1 MLTSICLCLENN
13 IQNRKRYWKRGD
25 GMFETGLQYVRADFH
40 LHTCKDKEFIY
51 SGEQN
56 SFINDYVSALKEAN
70 INIGV
75 ITNHNKFDREEYKA
89 IRKAAK
95 KQDIFILPGVE
106 LTVKEG
112 ANGIHTLIVFDP
124 DEWFENGN
132 NHIQTFL
139 TAAFATIPNP
149 ENRNTKS
156 IYDLKNVF
164 EQLNAYGRDY
174 FILFAHVDQNSGLF
188 SECKGGLLESLAGFA
203 PFRNRVLGLQ
213 KSRTRD
219 NLTQFER
226 CCGYLPALVEGSDPK
241 SITDIGKGDKCTYLK
256 IGEYSYAAIK
266 FALQDH
272 RDRVSEN
279 IPDSKH
285 GFIESISF
293 QGGKFDGQT
302 IMFSRELNT
311 LIGIRGS
318 GKSSVL
324 EAVRYV
330 LGLTAQMD
338 KEYKDSLV
346 KNVFGSGGKATLNVI
361 DKHGKRYAVS
371 RIFGERINILDE
383 NGNDL
388 NINPISLLDGV
399 QYFGQKDLSGSADH
413 ENGLLEKLISGRIG
427 QRSNLDS
434 CVNELIR
441 TVERLLDVSK
451 IPQQMTEVTTSQ
463 TELEHKLSIFE
474 EKGVADKLKKQSGY
488 ATDTTKL
495 DAVKIKI
502 DAISRDIRNA
512 FSKNAVASNALD
524 GYSSEF
530 NKDIFEDVSRVLSL
544 IDVQLTQIGSCIA
557 EIDKQRSGMEN
568 IISRLK
574 ERTDSLAD
582 EFAEIKREI
591 KDETLDVDSFVKMTA
606 ELQKM
611 KEKLKQLGEEASSKS
626 KIKASFTKAIRERN
640 DALLSTYN
648 AYKAETERINKNQTE
663 LRIEIT
669 FKGDRE
675 GFKSQLK
682 NDFKG
687 TGVSDIKYQAICDA
701 FTDYAAI
708 IEDWIIS
715 NGYKLKS
722 IVTPG
727 EYVKMEDKLRNQ
739 YEELLGRQVENKVD
753 IYYHGKLL
761 RQHSIGQRASALIL
775 FILTQDDNDIIFID
789 QPEDDLDNKVIYD
802 EVITAIAQK
811 KPYMQFIFATHN
823 ANIPVLGDS
832 ERVLVV
838 EFQETKIDVTQGN
851 IDLDS
856 THKQIVDI
864 MEGGKEAFDKRQLIY
879 TSWR

>member
-1 MLTSICLCLENN
+1 
-13 IQNRKRYWKRGD
+13 
-25 GMFETGLQYVRADFH
+25 MFESGLQYVRADFH
-40 LHTCKDKEFIY
+40 LHTLKDKEFTY
-51 SGEQN
+51 SGEST
-56 SFINDYVSALKEAN
+56 SFVGDYVSALKNAS
-70 INIGV
+70 INVGI
-75 ITNHNKFDREEYKA
+75 ITNHNKFDIEEYKA

-112 ANGIHTLIVFDP
+112 ANGIHTLIVFNP
-124 DEWFENGN
+124 EEWLENGN

-139 TAAFATIPNP
+139 TAAFATISNP

-156 IYDLKNVF
+156 IFDLKNVF
-164 EQLNAYGRDY
+164 DQLDAYGRDY
-174 FILFAHVDQNSGLF
+174 FIVFAHVDQNSGLF
-188 SECKGGLLESLAGFA
+188 SECRGGLLESLAGFA
-203 PFRNRVLGLQ
+203 PFRHRVLGLQ

-219 NLTQFER
+219 NLGKFEK

-241 SITDIGKGDKCTYLK
+241 SISDIGKGDRCTYLK

-266 FALQDH
+266 FALQDY
-272 RDRVSEN
+272 RDRVSESV
-279 IPDSKH
+279 PDNKH

-318 GKSSVL
+318 GKSSIL

-338 KEYKDSLV
+338 KDYKESLV

-361 DKHGKRYAVS
+361 DKHGKHYSVS
-371 RIFGERINILDE
+371 RILGERINVLDE
-383 NGNDL
+383 TGNDL
-388 NINPISLLDGV
+388 NINPISLFDGV
-399 QYFGQKDLSGSADH
+399 QYFGQKDLSSSADH

-427 QRSNLDS
+427 QPSNLDN
-434 CVNELIR
+434 CVNELIK

-451 IPQQMTEVTTSQ
+451 IPQQMTEVTTQQ

-488 ATDTTKL
+488 ATDTAKL
-495 DAVKIKI
+495 DAVKNRI
-502 DAISRDIRNA
+502 DTILRDIRTA
-512 FSKNAVASNALD
+512 FSKNSVVSSALD
-524 GYSSEF
+524 GYSSDF
-530 NKDIFEDVSRVLSL
+530 NKDIFGDVSIVLSS
-544 IDVQLTQIGSCIA
+544 IDAQLAQIGSCIV
-557 EIDKQRSGMEN
+557 EIEKQRSGMDDL
-568 IISRLK
+568 ISRLK
-574 ERTDSLAD
+574 ERIDSLAD

-591 KDETLDVDSFVKMTA
+591 KDDTLDVDSFVKMTA
-606 ELQKM
+606 ELQKT
-611 KEKLKQLGEEASSKS
+611 KEKLKKLSEEASSKS
-626 KIKASFTKAIRERN
+626 KIEASFTKATRERN
-640 DALLSTYN
+640 EALLATYN
-648 AYKAETERINKNQTE
+648 AYKAETERINQNQTE
-663 LRIEIT
+663 LKIEIT

-675 GFKSQLK
+675 GFKAQLK

-687 TGVSDIKYQAICDA
+687 TGISDIKYQAICDS

-708 IEDWIIS
+708 IEDWIVCDGS
-715 NGYKLKS
+715 KLKG

-727 EYVKMEDKLRNQ
+727 EYVKLEDKLRGQ
-739 YEELLGRQVENKVD
+739 YEELLNRQVENKVD

-838 EFQETKIDVTQGN
+838 EFQESRIDVAQGN

>member
-1 MLTSICLCLENN
+1 
-13 IQNRKRYWKRGD
+13 
-25 GMFETGLQYVRADFH
+25 MFESGLQYVRADFH
-40 LHTCKDKEFIY
+40 LHTLKDKEFTY
-51 SGEQN
+51 SGEST
-56 SFINDYVSALKEAN
+56 SFVGDYVSALKNAS
-70 INIGV
+70 INVGI
-75 ITNHNKFDREEYKA
+75 ITNHNKFDIVEYKA

-112 ANGIHTLIVFDP
+112 ANGIHTLIVFNP
-124 DEWFENGN
+124 EEWLENGN

-139 TAAFATIPNP
+139 TAAFATISNP
-149 ENRNTKS
+149 ENCNTKS
-156 IYDLKNVF
+156 IFDLKNVF
-164 EQLNAYGRDY
+164 DQLDAYGRDY
-174 FILFAHVDQNSGLF
+174 FIVFAHVDQNSGLF
-188 SECKGGLLESLAGFA
+188 SECRGGLLESLAGFA
-203 PFRNRVLGLQ
+203 PFRHRVLGLQ

-219 NLTQFER
+219 NLGKFEK

-241 SITDIGKGDKCTYLK
+241 SISDIGKGDRCTYLK

-266 FALQDH
+266 FALQDY
-272 RDRVSEN
+272 RDRVSESV
-279 IPDSKH
+279 PDNKH

-318 GKSSVL
+318 GKSSIL

-338 KEYKDSLV
+338 KDYKESLV

-361 DKHGKRYAVS
+361 DKHGKHYSVS
-371 RIFGERINILDE
+371 RILGERINVLDE
-383 NGNDL
+383 TGNDL
-388 NINPISLLDGV
+388 NINPISLFDGV
-399 QYFGQKDLSGSADH
+399 QYFGQKDLSSSADH

-427 QRSNLDS
+427 QPSNLDN
-434 CVNELIR
+434 CVNELIK

-451 IPQQMTEVTTSQ
+451 IPQQMTEVTTQQ

-488 ATDTTKL
+488 ATDTAKL
-495 DAVKIKI
+495 DAVKNRI
-502 DAISRDIRNA
+502 DTILRDIRTA
-512 FSKNAVASNALD
+512 FSKNSVVSSALD
-524 GYSSEF
+524 GYSSDF
-530 NKDIFEDVSRVLSL
+530 NKDIFGDVSIVLSS
-544 IDVQLTQIGSCIA
+544 IDAQLAQIGSCIV
-557 EIDKQRSGMEN
+557 EIEKQRSGMDDL
-568 IISRLK
+568 ISRLK
-574 ERTDSLAD
+574 ERIDSLAD

-591 KDETLDVDSFVKMTA
+591 KDDTLDVDSFVKMTA
-606 ELQKM
+606 ELQKT
-611 KEKLKQLGEEASSKS
+611 KEKLKQLSEEASSKS
-626 KIKASFTKAIRERN
+626 KIEASFTKATRERN
-640 DALLSTYN
+640 EALLATYN
-648 AYKAETERINKNQTE
+648 AYKAETERINQNQTE
-663 LRIEIT
+663 LKIEIT

-675 GFKSQLK
+675 GFKAQLK

-687 TGVSDIKYQAICDA
+687 TGISDIKYQAICDS

-708 IEDWIIS
+708 IEDWIVCDGS
-715 NGYKLKS
+715 KLKG

-727 EYVKMEDKLRNQ
+727 EYVKLEDKLRGQ
-739 YEELLGRQVENKVD
+739 YEELLNRQVENKVD

-838 EFQETKIDVTQGN
+838 EFQESRIDVAQGN

>member
-1 MLTSICLCLENN
+1 
-13 IQNRKRYWKRGD
+13 
-25 GMFETGLQYVRADFH
+25 MFESGLQYVRADFH
-40 LHTCKDKEFIY
+40 LHTLKDKEFTY
-51 SGEQN
+51 SGEST
-56 SFINDYVSALKEAN
+56 SFVGDYVSALKNAS
-70 INIGV
+70 INVGI
-75 ITNHNKFDREEYKA
+75 ITNHNKFDIEEYKA

-112 ANGIHTLIVFDP
+112 ANGIHTLIVFNP
-124 DEWFENGN
+124 EEWLENGN

-139 TAAFATIPNP
+139 TAAFATISNP

-156 IYDLKNVF
+156 IFDLKNVF
-164 EQLNAYGRDY
+164 DQLDAYGRDY
-174 FILFAHVDQNSGLF
+174 FIVFAHVDQNSGLF
-188 SECKGGLLESLAGFA
+188 SECRGGLLESLAGFA
-203 PFRNRVLGLQ
+203 PFRHRVLGLQ

-219 NLTQFER
+219 NLGKFEKF
-226 CCGYLPALVEGSDPK
+226 CGYLPALVEGSDPK
-241 SITDIGKGDKCTYLK
+241 SISDIGKGDRCTYLK

-266 FALQDH
+266 FALQDY
-272 RDRVSEN
+272 RERVSESVPN
-279 IPDSKH
+279 NKH

-302 IMFSRELNT
+302 IIFSRELNT

-338 KEYKDSLV
+338 KEYKESLV

-361 DKHGKRYAVS
+361 DKHGKRYSVS
-371 RIFGERINILDE
+371 RIFGERINVLDE
-383 NGNDL
+383 TGNDL
-388 NINPISLLDGV
+388 NINPISLFDGV
-399 QYFGQKDLSGSADH
+399 QYFGQKDLSSSADH

-427 QRSNLDS
+427 QPSNLDS
-434 CVNELIR
+434 CVNELVK

-451 IPQQMTEVTTSQ
+451 IPQQMTEVTTQQ

-495 DAVKIKI
+495 DAVKNGI
-502 DAISRDIRNA
+502 DAILRDIRNA
-512 FSKNAVASNALD
+512 FSKNSVASNALD
-524 GYSSEF
+524 GYSSDF
-530 NKDIFEDVSRVLSL
+530 NKDIFEDVSAALSL

-557 EIDKQRSGMEN
+557 EIEKQRSGIED

-606 ELQKM
+606 ELQKI
-611 KEKLKQLGEEASSKS
+611 KEKLKQLSEEASSKS
-626 KIKASFTKAIRERN
+626 KIEASFTKATRERN
-640 DALLSTYN
+640 DALLTTYN
-648 AYKAETERINKNQTE
+648 AYKAETERINQNQTE

-687 TGVSDIKYQAICDA
+687 TGISDTKYQAICDA
-701 FTDYAAI
+701 FTDYTAI
-708 IEDWIIS
+708 IEDWIICDG
-715 NGYKLKS
+715 NKLKS
-722 IVTPG
+722 IITSG

-739 YEELLGRQVENKVD
+739 YEELLSRQVENKVD

-838 EFQETKIDVTQGN
+838 EFQESRIDVAQGN

>member
-1 MLTSICLCLENN
+1 
-13 IQNRKRYWKRGD
+13 
-25 GMFETGLQYVRADFH
+25 MFESGLQYVRADFH
-40 LHTCKDKEFIY
+40 LHTLKDKEFTY
-51 SGEQN
+51 SGEST
-56 SFINDYVSALKEAN
+56 SFVGDYVSALKNAS
-70 INIGV
+70 INVGI
-75 ITNHNKFDREEYKA
+75 ITNHNKFDIEEYKA

-112 ANGIHTLIVFDP
+112 ANGIHTLIVFNP
-124 DEWFENGN
+124 EEWLENGN

-139 TAAFATIPNP
+139 TAAFATISNP
-149 ENRNTKS
+149 ENCNTKS
-156 IYDLKNVF
+156 IFDLKNVF
-164 EQLNAYGRDY
+164 DQLDAYGRDY
-174 FILFAHVDQNSGLF
+174 FIVFAHVDQNSGLF
-188 SECKGGLLESLAGFA
+188 SECRGGLLESLAGFA
-203 PFRNRVLGLQ
+203 PFRHRVLGLQ

-219 NLTQFER
+219 NLGKFEK

-241 SITDIGKGDKCTYLK
+241 SISDIGKGDRCTYLK

-266 FALQDH
+266 FALQDY
-272 RDRVSEN
+272 RDRVSESV
-279 IPDSKH
+279 PDNKH

-318 GKSSVL
+318 GKSSIL

-338 KEYKDSLV
+338 KDYKESLV

-361 DKHGKRYAVS
+361 DKHGKHYSVS
-371 RIFGERINILDE
+371 RILGERINVLDE
-383 NGNDL
+383 TGNDL
-388 NINPISLLDGV
+388 NINPISLFDGV
-399 QYFGQKDLSGSADH
+399 QYFGQKDLSSSADH

-427 QRSNLDS
+427 QPSNLDN
-434 CVNELIR
+434 CVNELIK

-451 IPQQMTEVTTSQ
+451 IPQQMTEVTTQQ

-488 ATDTTKL
+488 ATDTAKL
-495 DAVKIKI
+495 DAVKNRI
-502 DAISRDIRNA
+502 DTILRDIRTA
-512 FSKNAVASNALD
+512 FSKNSVVSSALD
-524 GYSSEF
+524 GYSSDF
-530 NKDIFEDVSRVLSL
+530 NKDIFGDVSIVLSS
-544 IDVQLTQIGSCIA
+544 IDAQLAQIGSCIV
-557 EIDKQRSGMEN
+557 EIEKQRSGMDDL
-568 IISRLK
+568 ISRLK
-574 ERTDSLAD
+574 ERIDSLAD

-591 KDETLDVDSFVKMTA
+591 KDDTLDVDSFVKMTA
-606 ELQKM
+606 ELQKT
-611 KEKLKQLGEEASSKS
+611 KEKLKQLSEEASSKS
-626 KIKASFTKAIRERN
+626 KIEASFTKATRERN
-640 DALLSTYN
+640 EALLATYN
-648 AYKAETERINKNQTE
+648 AYKAETERINQNQTE
-663 LRIEIT
+663 LKIEIT

-675 GFKSQLK
+675 GFKAQLK

-687 TGVSDIKYQAICDA
+687 TGISDIKYQAICDS

-708 IEDWIIS
+708 IEDWIVCDGS
-715 NGYKLKS
+715 KLKG

-727 EYVKMEDKLRNQ
+727 EYVKLEDKLRGQ
-739 YEELLGRQVENKVD
+739 YEELLNRQVENKVD

-838 EFQETKIDVTQGN
+838 EFQESRIDVAQGN

>member
-1 MLTSICLCLENN
+1 
-13 IQNRKRYWKRGD
+13 
-25 GMFETGLQYVRADFH
+25 MFESGLQYVRADFH
-40 LHTCKDKEFIY
+40 LHTLKDKEFTY
-51 SGEQN
+51 SGEST
-56 SFINDYVSALKEAN
+56 SFVGDYVSALKNAS
-70 INIGV
+70 INVGI
-75 ITNHNKFDREEYKA
+75 ITNHNKFDIEEYKA

-112 ANGIHTLIVFDP
+112 ANGIHTLIVFNP
-124 DEWFENGN
+124 EEWLENGN

-139 TAAFATIPNP
+139 TAAFATISNP

-156 IYDLKNVF
+156 IFDLKNVF
-164 EQLNAYGRDY
+164 DQLDAYGRDY
-174 FILFAHVDQNSGLF
+174 FIVFAHVDQNSGLF
-188 SECKGGLLESLAGFA
+188 SECRGGLLESLAGFA
-203 PFRNRVLGLQ
+203 PFRHRVLGLQ

-219 NLTQFER
+219 NLGKFEK

-241 SITDIGKGDKCTYLK
+241 SISDIGKGDRCTYLK

-266 FALQDH
+266 FALQDY
-272 RDRVSEN
+272 RDRVSESV
-279 IPDSKH
+279 PDNKH

-318 GKSSVL
+318 GKSSIL

-338 KEYKDSLV
+338 KDYKESLV

-361 DKHGKRYAVS
+361 DKHGKHYSVS
-371 RIFGERINILDE
+371 RILGERINVLDE
-383 NGNDL
+383 TGNDL
-388 NINPISLLDGV
+388 NINPISLFDGV
-399 QYFGQKDLSGSADH
+399 QYFGQKDLSSSADH

-427 QRSNLDS
+427 QPSNLDN
-434 CVNELIR
+434 CVNELIK

-451 IPQQMTEVTTSQ
+451 IPQQMTEVTTQQ

-488 ATDTTKL
+488 ATDTAKL
-495 DAVKIKI
+495 DAVKNRI
-502 DAISRDIRNA
+502 DTILRDIRTA
-512 FSKNAVASNALD
+512 FSKNSVVSSALD
-524 GYSSEF
+524 GYSSDF
-530 NKDIFEDVSRVLSL
+530 NKDIFGDVSIVLSS
-544 IDVQLTQIGSCIA
+544 IDAQLAQIGSCIV
-557 EIDKQRSGMEN
+557 EIEKQRSGMDDL
-568 IISRLK
+568 ISRLK
-574 ERTDSLAD
+574 ERIDSLAD

-591 KDETLDVDSFVKMTA
+591 KDDTLDVDSFVKMTA
-606 ELQKM
+606 ELQKT
-611 KEKLKQLGEEASSKS
+611 KEKLKQLSEEASSKS
-626 KIKASFTKAIRERN
+626 KIEASFTKATRERN
-640 DALLSTYN
+640 EALLATYN
-648 AYKAETERINKNQTE
+648 AYKAETERINQSQTE
-663 LRIEIT
+663 LKIEIT

-675 GFKSQLK
+675 GFKAQLK

-687 TGVSDIKYQAICDA
+687 TGISDIKYQAICDS

-708 IEDWIIS
+708 IEDWIVCDGS
-715 NGYKLKS
+715 KLKG

-727 EYVKMEDKLRNQ
+727 EYVKLEDKLRGQ
-739 YEELLGRQVENKVD
+739 YEELLNRQVENKVD

-838 EFQETKIDVTQGN
+838 EFQESRIDVAQGN

>member
-1 MLTSICLCLENN
+1 
-13 IQNRKRYWKRGD
+13 
-25 GMFETGLQYVRADFH
+25 MFEAGLEYVRADFH
-40 LHTCKDKEFIY
+40 LHTIKDREFNFK
-51 SGEQN
+51 GEQN
-56 SFINDYVSALKEAN
+56 SFVNDYVSALKEAN
-70 INIGV
+70 INVGV

-89 IRKAAK
+89 IRKTAK
-95 KQDIFILPGVE
+95 KQNIFILPGME
-106 LTVKEG
+106 LTIKEG
-112 ANGIHTLIVFDP
+112 SNGIHTLIVFNP
-124 DEWFENGN
+124 DEWLEDGN

-139 TAAFATIPNP
+139 TAAFATISNP
-149 ENRNTKS
+149 ENRNAKS
-156 IYDLKNVF
+156 VYDLKNVF
-164 EQLNAYGRDY
+164 EQLDAYGRDY
-174 FILFAHVDQNSGLF
+174 FIIFAHVDQNSGLF
-188 SECKGGLLESLAGFA
+188 SECKGGLLESLAGLA

-213 KSRTRD
+213 KSRTHD
-219 NLTQFER
+219 NLEQFLR

-241 SITDIGKGDKCTYLK
+241 SIADIGKGEKYTYLK
-256 IGEYSYAAIK
+256 IGEYSYGAIK
-266 FALQDH
+266 FALQDY
-272 RDRVSEN
+272 RNRISEN
-279 IPDSKH
+279 IPDNKH
-285 GFIESISF
+285 GYIESISF

-302 IMFSRELNT
+302 IIFSRELNT

-318 GKSSVL
+318 GKSSIL
-324 EAVRYV
+324 EAMRYV

-338 KEYKDSLV
+338 KGYKESLI
-346 KNVFGSGGKATLNVI
+346 KNVFGSGGKATLNLI
-361 DKHGKRYAVS
+361 DKHGKRYSVS
-371 RIFGERINILDE
+371 RIFGERINVFDE

-388 NINPISLLDGV
+388 NINPISLFDGV
-399 QYFGQKDLSGSADH
+399 QYFGQKDLSSSADH

-427 QRSNLDS
+427 QPSNLNN
-434 CVNELIR
+434 CVNELVK
-441 TVERLLDVSK
+441 TVECLLDVSK
-451 IPQQMTEVTTSQ
+451 IPQQMTEVTTQQ

-488 ATDTTKL
+488 ATDTAKL
-495 DAVKIKI
+495 DVVKNRI
-502 DAISRDIRNA
+502 DAILRDIRNT
-512 FSKNAVASNALD
+512 FSKNSVASSALD
-524 GYSSEF
+524 GYSSDF
-530 NKDIFEDVSRVLSL
+530 NKDIFEDVSGVLSL
-544 IDVQLTQIGSCIA
+544 IDVQLAQIGSCIA
-557 EIDKQRSGMEN
+557 EIKKQRSGMEDL
-568 IISRLK
+568 ISRLK

-591 KDETLDVDSFVKMTA
+591 KDETLDVDSFVRMTA
-606 ELQKM
+606 ELQKT
-611 KEKLKQLGEEASSKS
+611 KEKLKQLSEETSSKS
-626 KIKASFTKAIRERN
+626 TIEASFTKATRERN
-640 DALLSTYN
+640 EALLTTYN
-648 AYKAETERINKNQTE
+648 AYKAETERINQNQTE

-675 GFKSQLK
+675 SFKFQLK

-687 TGVSDIKYQAICDA
+687 TGISDIKYQAICDA

-708 IEDWIIS
+708 IEDWIVCDGS
-715 NGYKLKS
+715 KLKS
-722 IVTPG
+722 IVTSG
-727 EYVKMEDKLRNQ
+727 EYVKLEDKLRSQ
-739 YEELLGRQVENKVD
+739 YEELLSRQVENKVD

-802 EVITAIAQK
+802 EVITAIVQK

-838 EFQETKIDVTQGN
+838 EFQEAKIDVAQGN

>member
-1 MLTSICLCLENN
+1 
-13 IQNRKRYWKRGD
+13 
-25 GMFETGLQYVRADFH
+25 MFENGLQYVRSDFH
-40 LHTCKDKEFIY
+40 LHTNKDKEFTY
-51 SGEQN
+51 TGEPN
-56 SFINDYVSALKEAN
+56 SFVNDYVSALKEAN
-70 INIGV
+70 ISVGV
-75 ITNHNKFDREEYKA
+75 ITNHNKFDINEYKA

-112 ANGIHTLIVFDP
+112 ANGIHTLIVFNP
-124 DEWFENGN
+124 DEWLEGGN

-139 TAAFATIPNP
+139 TAAFATVHNP

-156 IYDLKNVF
+156 VYDLKNVF
-164 EQLNAYGRDY
+164 EKLDAYGRDY
-174 FILFAHVDQNSGLF
+174 FIIFAHVDQNSGLF

-203 PFRNRVLGLQ
+203 PFKNRVLGLQ

-219 NLTQFER
+219 HLNQFEK

-241 SITDIGKGDKCTYLK
+241 TITDIGKGDKCTYLK
-256 IGEYSYAAIK
+256 VGEYSYSAIK
-266 FALQDH
+266 FALQDY

-279 IPDSKH
+279 IPDNKH

-302 IMFSRELNT
+302 IMFSCELNT

-324 EAVRYV
+324 EVVRYV
-330 LGLTAQMD
+330 LGFPVQMD
-338 KEYKDSLV
+338 KEYKESLV
-346 KNVFGSGGKATLNVI
+346 KNVFGSGGKATLSVI
-361 DKHGKRYAVS
+361 DKHGKRYSVS
-371 RIFGERINILDE
+371 RIFGERISVLDE
-383 NGNDL
+383 NDNDL
-388 NINPISLLDGV
+388 NINPISLFDGV

-427 QRSNLDS
+427 KPSNLDS
-434 CVNELIR
+434 CVNELVR

-451 IPQQMTEVTTSQ
+451 IPQQMTEVTTLQ

-474 EKGVADKLKKQSGY
+474 EKGVAEKLKKQSGY

-495 DAVKIKI
+495 DAVKNRI
-502 DAISRDIRNA
+502 DAILRDIRNA

-524 GYSSEF
+524 GYSSDF
-530 NKDIFEDVSRVLSL
+530 NKDILDDVSAVLSL
-544 IDVQLTQIGSCIA
+544 IDAQLTQIGSCVA
-557 EIDKQRSGMEN
+557 EIEKQCSCMED
-568 IISRLK
+568 IISHLK

-582 EFAEIKREI
+582 EFAEIKRDI
-591 KDETLDVDSFVKMTA
+591 KDETLDVDSFVRMTA
-606 ELQKM
+606 ELQKT
-611 KEKLKQLGEEASSKS
+611 KEKLKQLSEEASSKS
-626 KIKASFTKAIRERN
+626 KIEASFTKAIRERN
-640 DALLSTYN
+640 DALSMTYN
-648 AYKAETERINKNQTE
+648 DYKAETERINQKQTE

-687 TGVSDIKYQAICDA
+687 TGISDAKYQAISDA

-708 IEDWIIS
+708 IEDWIICDG
-715 NGYKLKS
+715 NKLKS
-722 IVTPG
+722 IVTSG
-727 EYVKMEDKLRNQ
+727 EYVKLEDKLRNQ
-739 YEELLGRQVENKVD
+739 YEELLSRQVENKVD

-802 EVITAIAQK
+802 EVITTIKQK

-838 EFQETKIDVTQGN
+838 EFRETKIDVAQGN

>member
-1 MLTSICLCLENN
+1 
-13 IQNRKRYWKRGD
+13 
-25 GMFETGLQYVRADFH
+25 MFETGLQYVRADFH

-427 QRSNLDS
+427 QRSNFDS

>member
-1 MLTSICLCLENN
+1 
-13 IQNRKRYWKRGD
+13 
-25 GMFETGLQYVRADFH
+25 MFESGLQYVRADFH
-40 LHTCKDKEFIY
+40 LHTLKDKEFTY
-51 SGEQN
+51 SGEST
-56 SFINDYVSALKEAN
+56 SFVGDYVSALKNAS
-70 INIGV
+70 INVGI
-75 ITNHNKFDREEYKA
+75 ITNHNKFDIEEYKA

-112 ANGIHTLIVFDP
+112 ANGIHTLIVFNP
-124 DEWFENGN
+124 EEWLENGN

-139 TAAFATIPNP
+139 TAAFATISNP
-149 ENRNTKS
+149 ENCNTKS
-156 IYDLKNVF
+156 IFDLKNVF
-164 EQLNAYGRDY
+164 DQLDAYGRDY
-174 FILFAHVDQNSGLF
+174 FIVFAHVDQNSGLF
-188 SECKGGLLESLAGFA
+188 SECRGGLLESLAGFA
-203 PFRNRVLGLQ
+203 PFRHRVLGLQ

-219 NLTQFER
+219 NLGKFEK

-241 SITDIGKGDKCTYLK
+241 SISDIGKGDRCTYLK

-266 FALQDH
+266 FALQDY
-272 RDRVSEN
+272 RDRVSESV
-279 IPDSKH
+279 PDNKH

-318 GKSSVL
+318 GKSSIL

-338 KEYKDSLV
+338 KDYKESLV

-361 DKHGKRYAVS
+361 DKHGKHYSVS
-371 RIFGERINILDE
+371 RILGERINVLDE
-383 NGNDL
+383 TGNDL
-388 NINPISLLDGV
+388 NINPISLFDGV
-399 QYFGQKDLSGSADH
+399 QYFGQKDLSSSADH

-427 QRSNLDS
+427 QPSNLDN
-434 CVNELIR
+434 CVNELIK

-451 IPQQMTEVTTSQ
+451 IPQQMTEVTTQQ

-488 ATDTTKL
+488 ATDTAKL
-495 DAVKIKI
+495 DAVKNRI
-502 DAISRDIRNA
+502 DTILRDIRTA
-512 FSKNAVASNALD
+512 FSKNSVVSSALD
-524 GYSSEF
+524 GYSSDF
-530 NKDIFEDVSRVLSL
+530 NKDIFGDVSIVLSS
-544 IDVQLTQIGSCIA
+544 IDAQLAQIGSCIV
-557 EIDKQRSGMEN
+557 EIEKQRSGMDDL
-568 IISRLK
+568 ISRLK
-574 ERTDSLAD
+574 ERIDSLAD

-591 KDETLDVDSFVKMTA
+591 KDDTLDVDSFVKMTA
-606 ELQKM
+606 ELQKT
-611 KEKLKQLGEEASSKS
+611 KEKLKQLSEEASSKS
-626 KIKASFTKAIRERN
+626 KIEASFTKATRERN
-640 DALLSTYN
+640 EALLATYN
-648 AYKAETERINKNQTE
+648 AYKAETERINQNQTE
-663 LRIEIT
+663 LKIEIT

-675 GFKSQLK
+675 GFKAQLK

-687 TGVSDIKYQAICDA
+687 TGISDIKYQAICDS

-708 IEDWIIS
+708 IEDWIVCDGS
-715 NGYKLKS
+715 KLKG

-727 EYVKMEDKLRNQ
+727 EYVKLEDKLRGQ
-739 YEELLGRQVENKVD
+739 YEELLNRQVENKVD

-775 FILTQDDNDIIFID
+775 FILTQDDNYIIFID

-838 EFQETKIDVTQGN
+838 EFQESRIDVAQGN

>member
-1 MLTSICLCLENN
+1 
-13 IQNRKRYWKRGD
+13 
-25 GMFETGLQYVRADFH
+25 MFESGLQYVRADFH
-40 LHTCKDKEFIY
+40 LHTLKDKEFTY
-51 SGEQN
+51 SGEST
-56 SFINDYVSALKEAN
+56 SFVGDYVSALKNAS
-70 INIGV
+70 INVGI
-75 ITNHNKFDREEYKA
+75 ITNHNKFDIEEYKA

-112 ANGIHTLIVFDP
+112 ANGIHTLIVFNP
-124 DEWFENGN
+124 EEWLENGN

-139 TAAFATIPNP
+139 TAAFATISNP

-156 IYDLKNVF
+156 IFDLKNVF
-164 EQLNAYGRDY
+164 DQLDAYGRDY
-174 FILFAHVDQNSGLF
+174 FIVFAHVDQNSGLF
-188 SECKGGLLESLAGFA
+188 SECRGGLLESLAGFA
-203 PFRNRVLGLQ
+203 PFRHRVLGLQ

-219 NLTQFER
+219 NLGKFEK

-241 SITDIGKGDKCTYLK
+241 SISDIGKGDRCTYLK

-266 FALQDH
+266 FALQDY
-272 RDRVSEN
+272 RDRVSESV
-279 IPDSKH
+279 PDNKH

-318 GKSSVL
+318 GKSSIL

-338 KEYKDSLV
+338 KDYKESLV

-361 DKHGKRYAVS
+361 DKHGKHYSVS
-371 RIFGERINILDE
+371 RILGERINVLDE
-383 NGNDL
+383 TGNDL
-388 NINPISLLDGV
+388 NINPISLFDGV
-399 QYFGQKDLSGSADH
+399 QYFGQKDLSSSADH

-427 QRSNLDS
+427 QPSNLDN
-434 CVNELIR
+434 CVNELIK

-451 IPQQMTEVTTSQ
+451 IPQQMTEVTTQQ

-488 ATDTTKL
+488 ATDTAKL
-495 DAVKIKI
+495 DAVKNRI
-502 DAISRDIRNA
+502 DTILRDIRTA
-512 FSKNAVASNALD
+512 FSKNSVVSSALD
-524 GYSSEF
+524 GYSSDF
-530 NKDIFEDVSRVLSL
+530 NKDIFGDVSIVLSS
-544 IDVQLTQIGSCIA
+544 IDAQLAQIGSCIV
-557 EIDKQRSGMEN
+557 EIEKQRSGMDDL
-568 IISRLK
+568 ISRLK
-574 ERTDSLAD
+574 ERIDSLAD

-591 KDETLDVDSFVKMTA
+591 KDDTLDVDSFVKMTA
-606 ELQKM
+606 ELQKT
-611 KEKLKQLGEEASSKS
+611 KEKLKQLSEEASSKS
-626 KIKASFTKAIRERN
+626 KIEASFTKATRERN
-640 DALLSTYN
+640 EALLATYN
-648 AYKAETERINKNQTE
+648 AYKAETERINQSQTE
-663 LRIEIT
+663 LKIEIT

-675 GFKSQLK
+675 GFKAQLK

-687 TGVSDIKYQAICDA
+687 AGISDIKYQAICDS

-708 IEDWIIS
+708 IEDWIVCDGS
-715 NGYKLKS
+715 KLKG

-727 EYVKMEDKLRNQ
+727 EYVKLEDKLRGQ
-739 YEELLGRQVENKVD
+739 YEELLNRQVENKVD

-838 EFQETKIDVTQGN
+838 EFQESRIDVAQGN

>member
-1 MLTSICLCLENN
+1 
-13 IQNRKRYWKRGD
+13 
-25 GMFETGLQYVRADFH
+25 MFESGLQYVRADFH
-40 LHTCKDKEFIY
+40 LHTLKDKEFTY
-51 SGEQN
+51 SGEST
-56 SFINDYVSALKEAN
+56 SFVGDYVSALKNAS
-70 INIGV
+70 INVGV
-75 ITNHNKFDREEYKA
+75 ITNHNKFDIEEYKA

-106 LTVKEG
+106 LTVKEC
-112 ANGIHTLIVFDP
+112 ANGIHTLIVFNP
-124 DEWFENGN
+124 EEWLENGN

-139 TAAFATIPNP
+139 TAAFATISNP

-156 IYDLKNVF
+156 IFDLKNVF
-164 EQLNAYGRDY
+164 DQLDAYGRDY
-174 FILFAHVDQNSGLF
+174 FIVFAHVDQNSGLF
-188 SECKGGLLESLAGFA
+188 SECRGGLLESLAGFA
-203 PFRNRVLGLQ
+203 PFRHRVLGLQ

-219 NLTQFER
+219 NLGKFEK

-241 SITDIGKGDKCTYLK
+241 SISDIGKGDRCTYLK

-266 FALQDH
+266 FALQDY
-272 RDRVSEN
+272 RDRVSESV
-279 IPDSKH
+279 PDNKH

-318 GKSSVL
+318 GKSSIL

-338 KEYKDSLV
+338 KDYKESLV

-361 DKHGKRYAVS
+361 DKHGKHYSVS
-371 RIFGERINILDE
+371 RILGERINVLDE
-383 NGNDL
+383 TGNDL
-388 NINPISLLDGV
+388 NINPISLFDGV
-399 QYFGQKDLSGSADH
+399 QYFGQKDLSSSADH

-427 QRSNLDS
+427 QPSNLDN
-434 CVNELIR
+434 CVNELIK

-451 IPQQMTEVTTSQ
+451 IPQQMTEVTTQQ

-488 ATDTTKL
+488 ATDTAKL
-495 DAVKIKI
+495 DAVKNRI
-502 DAISRDIRNA
+502 DTILRDIRTA
-512 FSKNAVASNALD
+512 FSKNSVVSSALD
-524 GYSSEF
+524 GYSSDF
-530 NKDIFEDVSRVLSL
+530 NKDIFGDVSIVLSS
-544 IDVQLTQIGSCIA
+544 IDAQLAQIGSCIV
-557 EIDKQRSGMEN
+557 EIEKQRSGMDDL
-568 IISRLK
+568 ISRLK
-574 ERTDSLAD
+574 ERIDSLAD

-591 KDETLDVDSFVKMTA
+591 KDDTLDVDSFVKMTA
-606 ELQKM
+606 ELQKT
-611 KEKLKQLGEEASSKS
+611 KEKLKQLSEEASSKS
-626 KIKASFTKAIRERN
+626 KIEASFTKATRERN
-640 DALLSTYN
+640 EALLATYN
-648 AYKAETERINKNQTE
+648 AYKAETERINQNQTE
-663 LRIEIT
+663 LKIEIT

-675 GFKSQLK
+675 GFKAQLK

-687 TGVSDIKYQAICDA
+687 TGISDIKYQAICDS

-708 IEDWIIS
+708 IEDWIVCDGS
-715 NGYKLKS
+715 KLKG

-727 EYVKMEDKLRNQ
+727 EYVKLEDKLRGQ
-739 YEELLGRQVENKVD
+739 YEELLNRQVENKVD

-838 EFQETKIDVTQGN
+838 EFQESRIDVAQGN

>member
-1 MLTSICLCLENN
+1 
-13 IQNRKRYWKRGD
+13 
-25 GMFETGLQYVRADFH
+25 MFESGLQYVRADFH
-40 LHTCKDKEFIY
+40 LHTLKDKEFTY
-51 SGEQN
+51 SGEST
-56 SFINDYVSALKEAN
+56 SFVGDYVSALKNAS
-70 INIGV
+70 INVGI
-75 ITNHNKFDREEYKA
+75 ITNHNKFDIEEYKA

-112 ANGIHTLIVFDP
+112 ANGIHTLIVFNP
-124 DEWFENGN
+124 EEWLENGN

-139 TAAFATIPNP
+139 TAAFATISNP

-156 IYDLKNVF
+156 IFDLKNVF
-164 EQLNAYGRDY
+164 DQLDAYGRDY
-174 FILFAHVDQNSGLF
+174 FIVFAHVDQNSGLF
-188 SECKGGLLESLAGFA
+188 SECRGGLLESLAGFA
-203 PFRNRVLGLQ
+203 PFRHRVLGLQ

-219 NLTQFER
+219 NLGKFEK

-241 SITDIGKGDKCTYLK
+241 SISDIGKGDRCTYLK

-266 FALQDH
+266 FALQDY
-272 RDRVSEN
+272 RDRVSESV
-279 IPDSKH
+279 PDNKH

-318 GKSSVL
+318 GKSSIL

-338 KEYKDSLV
+338 KDYKESLV

-361 DKHGKRYAVS
+361 DKHGKHYSVS
-371 RIFGERINILDE
+371 RILGERINVLDE
-383 NGNDL
+383 TGNDL
-388 NINPISLLDGV
+388 NINPISLFDGV
-399 QYFGQKDLSGSADH
+399 QYFGQKDLSSSADH

-427 QRSNLDS
+427 QPSNLDN
-434 CVNELIR
+434 CVNELIK

-451 IPQQMTEVTTSQ
+451 IPQQMTEVTTQQ

-488 ATDTTKL
+488 ATDTAKL
-495 DAVKIKI
+495 DAVKNRI
-502 DAISRDIRNA
+502 DTILRDIRTA
-512 FSKNAVASNALD
+512 FSKNSVVSSALD
-524 GYSSEF
+524 GYSSDF
-530 NKDIFEDVSRVLSL
+530 NKDIFGDVSIVLSS
-544 IDVQLTQIGSCIA
+544 IDAQLAQIGSCIV
-557 EIDKQRSGMEN
+557 EIEKQRSGMDDL
-568 IISRLK
+568 ISRLK
-574 ERTDSLAD
+574 ERIDSLAD

-591 KDETLDVDSFVKMTA
+591 KDDTLDVDSFVKMTA
-606 ELQKM
+606 ELQKT
-611 KEKLKQLGEEASSKS
+611 KEKLKQLSEEASSKS
-626 KIKASFTKAIRERN
+626 KIEASFTKATRERN
-640 DALLSTYN
+640 EALLATYN
-648 AYKAETERINKNQTE
+648 AYKAETERINQNQTE
-663 LRIEIT
+663 LKIEIT

-675 GFKSQLK
+675 GFKAQLK

-687 TGVSDIKYQAICDA
+687 TGISDIKYQAICDS

-708 IEDWIIS
+708 IEDWIVCDGS
-715 NGYKLKS
+715 KLKG

-727 EYVKMEDKLRNQ
+727 EYVKLEDKLRGQ
-739 YEELLGRQVENKVD
+739 YEELLNRQVENKVD

-802 EVITAIAQK
+802 EVITTIAQK

-838 EFQETKIDVTQGN
+838 EFQESRIDVAQGN

>member
-1 MLTSICLCLENN
+1 
-13 IQNRKRYWKRGD
+13 
-25 GMFETGLQYVRADFH
+25 MFESGLQYVRADFH
-40 LHTCKDKEFIY
+40 LHTLKDKEFTY
-51 SGEQN
+51 SGEST
-56 SFINDYVSALKEAN
+56 SFVGDYVSALKNAS
-70 INIGV
+70 INVGI
-75 ITNHNKFDREEYKA
+75 ITNHNKFDIEEYKA

-112 ANGIHTLIVFDP
+112 ANGIHTLIVFNP
-124 DEWFENGN
+124 EEWLENGN

-139 TAAFATIPNP
+139 TAAFATISNP

-156 IYDLKNVF
+156 IFDLKNVF
-164 EQLNAYGRDY
+164 DQLDAYGRDY
-174 FILFAHVDQNSGLF
+174 FIVFAHVDQNSGLF
-188 SECKGGLLESLAGFA
+188 SECRGGLLESLAGFA
-203 PFRNRVLGLQ
+203 PFRHRVLGLQ

-219 NLTQFER
+219 NLGKFEKF
-226 CCGYLPALVEGSDPK
+226 CGYLPALVEGSDPK
-241 SITDIGKGDKCTYLK
+241 SISDIGKGDRCTYLK

-266 FALQDH
+266 FALQDY
-272 RDRVSEN
+272 RDRVSESV
-279 IPDSKH
+279 PDNKH

-318 GKSSVL
+318 GKSSIL

-338 KEYKDSLV
+338 KDYKESLV

-361 DKHGKRYAVS
+361 DKHGKHYSVS
-371 RIFGERINILDE
+371 RILGERINVLDE
-383 NGNDL
+383 TGNDL
-388 NINPISLLDGV
+388 NINPISLFDGV
-399 QYFGQKDLSGSADH
+399 QYFGQKDLSSSADH

-427 QRSNLDS
+427 QPSNLDN
-434 CVNELIR
+434 CVNELIK

-451 IPQQMTEVTTSQ
+451 IPQQMTEVTTQQ

-488 ATDTTKL
+488 ATDTAKL
-495 DAVKIKI
+495 DAVKNRI
-502 DAISRDIRNA
+502 DTILRDIRTA
-512 FSKNAVASNALD
+512 FSKNSVVSSALD
-524 GYSSEF
+524 GYSSDF
-530 NKDIFEDVSRVLSL
+530 NKDIFGDVSIVLSS
-544 IDVQLTQIGSCIA
+544 IDAQLAQIGSCIV
-557 EIDKQRSGMEN
+557 EIEKQRSGMDDL
-568 IISRLK
+568 ISRLK
-574 ERTDSLAD
+574 ERIDSLAD

-591 KDETLDVDSFVKMTA
+591 KDDTLDVDSFVKMTA
-606 ELQKM
+606 ELQKT
-611 KEKLKQLGEEASSKS
+611 KEKLKQLSEEASSKS
-626 KIKASFTKAIRERN
+626 KIEASFTKATRERN
-640 DALLSTYN
+640 EALLATYN
-648 AYKAETERINKNQTE
+648 AYKAETERINQNQTE
-663 LRIEIT
+663 LKIEIT

-675 GFKSQLK
+675 GFKAQLK

-687 TGVSDIKYQAICDA
+687 TGISDIKYQAICDS

-708 IEDWIIS
+708 IEDWIVCDGS
-715 NGYKLKS
+715 KLKG

-727 EYVKMEDKLRNQ
+727 EYVKLEDKLRGQ
-739 YEELLGRQVENKVD
+739 YEELLNRQVENKVD

-838 EFQETKIDVTQGN
+838 EFQESRIDVAQGN

>member
-1 MLTSICLCLENN
+1 MS
-13 IQNRKRYWKRGD
+13 D
-25 GMFETGLQYVRADFH
+25 DMFETGLQYVRADFH
-40 LHTCKDKEFIY
+40 LHTCKDKEFVY

-70 INIGV
+70 INVGV

-106 LTVKEG
+106 LTIKEG
-112 ANGIHTLIVFDP
+112 ANGIHTLIVFNP
-124 DEWFENGN
+124 DEWFESGN

-156 IYDLKNVF
+156 VYDLKNVF
-164 EQLNAYGRDY
+164 EQLDAYGRDY
-174 FILFAHVDQNSGLF
+174 FIIFAHVDQNSGLF
-188 SECKGGLLESLAGFA
+188 SECKGGLLESLAGFV

-213 KSRTRD
+213 KSRTHD
-219 NLTQFER
+219 NLTQFKR
-226 CCGYLPALVEGSDPK
+226 YCGYLPALVEGSDPK

-256 IGEYSYAAIK
+256 IGEYSYDAIK

-272 RDRVSEN
+272 KDRVSEN
-279 IPDSKH
+279 VPDSKH

-302 IMFSRELNT
+302 IIFSRDLNT

-338 KEYKDSLV
+338 KEYKESLV
-346 KNVFGSGGKATLNVI
+346 KNVFGSGGKATLSVI
-361 DKHGKRYAVS
+361 DKHGKRYSVS
-371 RIFGERINILDE
+371 RIFGERINVLDE

-388 NINPISLLDGV
+388 NINPISLFDGV
-399 QYFGQKDLSGSADH
+399 QYFGQKDLSSSADH

-427 QRSNLDS
+427 QPSNLDS
-434 CVNELIR
+434 CVNELVR

-451 IPQQMTEVTTSQ
+451 IPQQMTEVTTLQ

-495 DAVKIKI
+495 DAVKNRI
-502 DAISRDIRNA
+502 DAILRDIRNA
-512 FSKNAVASNALD
+512 FSKNTVASNALD
-524 GYSSEF
+524 GYSSDF
-530 NKDIFEDVSRVLSL
+530 NKDIFDDVSTVLSL
-544 IDVQLTQIGSCIA
+544 IDAQLTQIGSCIA
-557 EIDKQRSGMEN
+557 EIEKQCSSMED
-568 IISRLK
+568 IISCLK

-591 KDETLDVDSFVKMTA
+591 KDETLDVDSFVKMTT
-606 ELQKM
+606 ELQKT
-611 KEKLKQLGEEASSKS
+611 KEKLKQLSEEASSKS
-626 KIKASFTKAIRERN
+626 KIEASFTKATRERN
-640 DALLSTYN
+640 EVLLTTYN
-648 AYKAETERINKNQTE
+648 AYKAETERINQNQTE

-687 TGVSDIKYQAICDA
+687 TGISDTKYQAISDA

-708 IEDWIIS
+708 IEDWIICDG
-715 NGYKLKS
+715 NKLKS
-722 IVTPG
+722 IVTSS
-727 EYVKMEDKLRNQ
+727 EYVKLEDKLRDQ
-739 YEELLGRQVENKVD
+739 YEELLRRQVENKVD

-775 FILTQDDNDIIFID
+775 FILTQDDNDMIFID

-802 EVITAIAQK
+802 EVITAIVQK

-838 EFQETKIDVTQGN
+838 EFQETKIDVAQGN

-864 MEGGKEAFDKRQLIY
+864 MEGGKEAFEKRQLIY

>member
-1 MLTSICLCLENN
+1 
-13 IQNRKRYWKRGD
+13 
-25 GMFETGLQYVRADFH
+25 MFESGLQYVRADFH
-40 LHTCKDKEFIY
+40 LHTLKDKEFTY
-51 SGEQN
+51 SGEST
-56 SFINDYVSALKEAN
+56 SFVGDYVSALKNAS
-70 INIGV
+70 INVGI
-75 ITNHNKFDREEYKA
+75 ITNHNKFDIEEYKA

-112 ANGIHTLIVFDP
+112 ANGIHTLIVFNP
-124 DEWFENGN
+124 EEWLENGN

-139 TAAFATIPNP
+139 TAAFATISNP
-149 ENRNTKS
+149 ENCNTKS
-156 IYDLKNVF
+156 IFDLKNVF
-164 EQLNAYGRDY
+164 DQLDAYGRDY
-174 FILFAHVDQNSGLF
+174 FIVFAHVDQNSGLF
-188 SECKGGLLESLAGFA
+188 SECRGGLLESLAGFA
-203 PFRNRVLGLQ
+203 PFRHRVLGLQ

-219 NLTQFER
+219 NLGKFEK

-241 SITDIGKGDKCTYLK
+241 SISDIGKGDRCTYLK

-266 FALQDH
+266 FALQDY
-272 RDRVSEN
+272 RDRVSESV
-279 IPDSKH
+279 PDNKH

-318 GKSSVL
+318 GKSSIL

-338 KEYKDSLV
+338 KDYKESLV

-361 DKHGKRYAVS
+361 DKHGKHYSVS
-371 RIFGERINILDE
+371 RILGERINVLDE
-383 NGNDL
+383 TGNDL
-388 NINPISLLDGV
+388 NINPISLFDGV
-399 QYFGQKDLSGSADH
+399 QYFGQKDLSSSADH

-427 QRSNLDS
+427 QPSNLDN
-434 CVNELIR
+434 CVNELIK

-451 IPQQMTEVTTSQ
+451 IPQRMTEVTTQQ

-488 ATDTTKL
+488 ATDTAKL
-495 DAVKIKI
+495 DAVKNRI
-502 DAISRDIRNA
+502 DTILRDIRTA
-512 FSKNAVASNALD
+512 FSKNSVVSSALD
-524 GYSSEF
+524 GYSSDF
-530 NKDIFEDVSRVLSL
+530 NKDIFGDVSIVLSS
-544 IDVQLTQIGSCIA
+544 IDAQLAQIGSCIV
-557 EIDKQRSGMEN
+557 EIEKQRSGMDDL
-568 IISRLK
+568 ISRLK
-574 ERTDSLAD
+574 ERIDSLAD

-591 KDETLDVDSFVKMTA
+591 KDDTLDVDSFVKMTA
-606 ELQKM
+606 ELQKT
-611 KEKLKQLGEEASSKS
+611 KEKLKQLSEEASSKS
-626 KIKASFTKAIRERN
+626 KIEASFTKATRERN
-640 DALLSTYN
+640 EALLATYN
-648 AYKAETERINKNQTE
+648 AYKAETERINQNQTE
-663 LRIEIT
+663 LKIEIT

-675 GFKSQLK
+675 GFKAQLK

-687 TGVSDIKYQAICDA
+687 TGISDIKYQAICDS

-708 IEDWIIS
+708 IEDWIVCDGS
-715 NGYKLKS
+715 KLKG

-727 EYVKMEDKLRNQ
+727 EYVKLEDKLRGQ
-739 YEELLGRQVENKVD
+739 YEELLNRQVENKVD

-838 EFQETKIDVTQGN
+838 EFQESRIDVAQGN

>member
-1 MLTSICLCLENN
+1 
-13 IQNRKRYWKRGD
+13 
-25 GMFETGLQYVRADFH
+25 MFESGLQYVRADFH
-40 LHTCKDKEFIY
+40 LHTLKDKEFTY
-51 SGEQN
+51 SGEST
-56 SFINDYVSALKEAN
+56 SFVGDYVSALKNAS
-70 INIGV
+70 INVGI
-75 ITNHNKFDREEYKA
+75 ITNHNKFDIEEYKA

-112 ANGIHTLIVFDP
+112 ANGIHTLIVFNP
-124 DEWFENGN
+124 EEWLENGN

-139 TAAFATIPNP
+139 TAAFATISNP

-156 IYDLKNVF
+156 IFDLKNVF
-164 EQLNAYGRDY
+164 DQLDAYGRDY
-174 FILFAHVDQNSGLF
+174 FIVFAHVDQNSGLF
-188 SECKGGLLESLAGFA
+188 SECRGGLLESLAGFA
-203 PFRNRVLGLQ
+203 PFRHRVLGLQ

-219 NLTQFER
+219 NLGKFEK

-241 SITDIGKGDKCTYLK
+241 SISDIGKGDRCTYLK

-266 FALQDH
+266 FALQDY
-272 RDRVSEN
+272 RDRVSESV
-279 IPDSKH
+279 PDNKH

-318 GKSSVL
+318 GKSSIL

-338 KEYKDSLV
+338 KDYKESLV

-361 DKHGKRYAVS
+361 DKHGKHYSVS
-371 RIFGERINILDE
+371 RILGERINVLDE
-383 NGNDL
+383 TGNDL
-388 NINPISLLDGV
+388 NINPISLFDGV
-399 QYFGQKDLSGSADH
+399 QYFGQKDLSSSADH

-427 QRSNLDS
+427 QPSNLDN
-434 CVNELIR
+434 CVNELIK

-451 IPQQMTEVTTSQ
+451 IPQQMTEVTTQQ

-488 ATDTTKL
+488 ATDTAKL
-495 DAVKIKI
+495 DAVKNRI
-502 DAISRDIRNA
+502 DTILRDIRTA
-512 FSKNAVASNALD
+512 FSKNSVVSSALD
-524 GYSSEF
+524 GYSSDF
-530 NKDIFEDVSRVLSL
+530 NKDIFGDVSIVLSS
-544 IDVQLTQIGSCIA
+544 IDAQLAQIGSCIV
-557 EIDKQRSGMEN
+557 EIEKQRSGMDDL
-568 IISRLK
+568 ISRLK
-574 ERTDSLAD
+574 ERIDSLAD

-591 KDETLDVDSFVKMTA
+591 KDDTLDVDSFVKMTA
-606 ELQKM
+606 ELQKI
-611 KEKLKQLGEEASSKS
+611 KEKLKQLSEEASSKS
-626 KIKASFTKAIRERN
+626 KIEASFTKATRERN
-640 DALLSTYN
+640 EALLATYN
-648 AYKAETERINKNQTE
+648 AYKAETERINQNQTE
-663 LRIEIT
+663 LKIEIT

-675 GFKSQLK
+675 GFKAQLK

-687 TGVSDIKYQAICDA
+687 TGISDIKYQAICDS

-708 IEDWIIS
+708 IEDWIVCDGS
-715 NGYKLKS
+715 KLKG

-727 EYVKMEDKLRNQ
+727 EYVKLEDKLRGQ
-739 YEELLGRQVENKVD
+739 YEELLNRQVENKVD

-838 EFQETKIDVTQGN
+838 EFQESRIDVAQGN

>member
-1 MLTSICLCLENN
+1 M
-13 IQNRKRYWKRGD
+13 
-25 GMFETGLQYVRADFH
+25 
-40 LHTCKDKEFIY
+40 
-51 SGEQN
+51 
-56 SFINDYVSALKEAN
+56 
-70 INIGV
+70 
-75 ITNHNKFDREEYKA
+75 
-89 IRKAAK
+89 
-95 KQDIFILPGVE
+95 
-106 LTVKEG
+106 TVKEG
-112 ANGIHTLIVFDP
+112 ANGIHTLIVFNAE
-124 DEWFENGN
+124 EWLENGN

-139 TAAFATIPNP
+139 TAAFATISNP
-149 ENRNTKS
+149 ENCNTKS
-156 IYDLKNVF
+156 IFDLKNVF
-164 EQLNAYGRDY
+164 DQLDAYGRDY
-174 FILFAHVDQNSGLF
+174 FIVFAHVDQNSGLF
-188 SECKGGLLESLAGFA
+188 SECRGGLLESLAGFA
-203 PFRNRVLGLQ
+203 PFRHRVLGLQ

-219 NLTQFER
+219 NLGKFEK

-241 SITDIGKGDKCTYLK
+241 SISDIGKGDRCTYLK

-266 FALQDH
+266 FALQDY
-272 RDRVSEN
+272 RDRVSESV
-279 IPDSKH
+279 PDNKH

-318 GKSSVL
+318 GKSSIL

-338 KEYKDSLV
+338 KDYKESLV

-361 DKHGKRYAVS
+361 DKHGKHYSVS
-371 RIFGERINILDE
+371 RILGERINVLDE
-383 NGNDL
+383 TGNDL
-388 NINPISLLDGV
+388 NINPISLFDGV
-399 QYFGQKDLSGSADH
+399 QYFGQKDLSSSADH

-427 QRSNLDS
+427 QPSNLDN
-434 CVNELIR
+434 CVNELIK

-451 IPQQMTEVTTSQ
+451 IPQQMTEVTTQQ

-488 ATDTTKL
+488 ATDTAKL
-495 DAVKIKI
+495 DAVKNRI
-502 DAISRDIRNA
+502 DTILRDIRTA
-512 FSKNAVASNALD
+512 FSKNSVVSSALD
-524 GYSSEF
+524 GYSSDF
-530 NKDIFEDVSRVLSL
+530 NKDIFGDVSIVLSS
-544 IDVQLTQIGSCIA
+544 IDAQLAQIGSCIV
-557 EIDKQRSGMEN
+557 EIEKQRSGMDDL
-568 IISRLK
+568 ISRLK
-574 ERTDSLAD
+574 ERIDSLAD

-591 KDETLDVDSFVKMTA
+591 KDDTLDVDSFVKMTA
-606 ELQKM
+606 ELQKT
-611 KEKLKQLGEEASSKS
+611 KEKLKQLSEEASSKS
-626 KIKASFTKAIRERN
+626 KIEASFTKATRERN
-640 DALLSTYN
+640 EALLATYN
-648 AYKAETERINKNQTE
+648 AYKAETERINQNQTE
-663 LRIEIT
+663 LKIEIT

-675 GFKSQLK
+675 GFKAQLK

-687 TGVSDIKYQAICDA
+687 TGISDIKYQAICDS

-708 IEDWIIS
+708 IEDWIVCDGS
-715 NGYKLKS
+715 KLKG

-727 EYVKMEDKLRNQ
+727 EYVKLEDKLRGQ
-739 YEELLGRQVENKVD
+739 YEELLNRQVENKVD

-838 EFQETKIDVTQGN
+838 EFQESRIDVAQGN

>member
-1 MLTSICLCLENN
+1 
-13 IQNRKRYWKRGD
+13 
-25 GMFETGLQYVRADFH
+25 MFETGLQYVRADFH
-40 LHTCKDKEFIY
+40 LHTCKDKEFVY

-56 SFINDYVSALKEAN
+56 SFINAYVSALKEAN
-70 INIGV
+70 INVGV

-106 LTVKEG
+106 LTIKEG
-112 ANGIHTLIVFDP
+112 ANGIHTLIVFNP
-124 DEWFENGN
+124 DEWFESGN

-156 IYDLKNVF
+156 VYDLKNVF
-164 EQLNAYGRDY
+164 EQLDAYGRDY
-174 FILFAHVDQNSGLF
+174 FIIFAHVDQNSGLF
-188 SECKGGLLESLAGFA
+188 SECKGGLLESLAGFV

-213 KSRTRD
+213 KSRTHD
-219 NLTQFER
+219 NLTQFKR
-226 CCGYLPALVEGSDPK
+226 YCGYLPALVEGSDPK

-256 IGEYSYAAIK
+256 IGEYSYDAIK

-272 RDRVSEN
+272 KDRVSEN
-279 IPDSKH
+279 VPDSKH

-302 IMFSRELNT
+302 IIFSRDLNT

-338 KEYKDSLV
+338 KEYKESLV
-346 KNVFGSGGKATLNVI
+346 KNVFGSGGKATLSVI
-361 DKHGKRYAVS
+361 DKHGKRYSVS
-371 RIFGERINILDE
+371 RIFGERINVLDE

-388 NINPISLLDGV
+388 NINPISLFDGV
-399 QYFGQKDLSGSADH
+399 QYFGQKDLSSSADH

-427 QRSNLDS
+427 QSSNLDS
-434 CVNELIR
+434 CVNELVR

-451 IPQQMTEVTTSQ
+451 IPQQMTEVTTLQ

-495 DAVKIKI
+495 DAVKNRI
-502 DAISRDIRNA
+502 DAILRDIRNA
-512 FSKNAVASNALD
+512 FSKNTVASNALD
-524 GYSSEF
+524 GYSSDF
-530 NKDIFEDVSRVLSL
+530 NKDIFDDVSTVLSL
-544 IDVQLTQIGSCIA
+544 IDAQLTQIGSCIA
-557 EIDKQRSGMEN
+557 EIEKQCSSMED
-568 IISRLK
+568 IISCLK

-591 KDETLDVDSFVKMTA
+591 KDETLDVDSFVKMTT
-606 ELQKM
+606 ELQKT
-611 KEKLKQLGEEASSKS
+611 KEKLKQLSEEASSKS
-626 KIKASFTKAIRERN
+626 KIEASFTKATRERN
-640 DALLSTYN
+640 EVLLTTYN
-648 AYKAETERINKNQTE
+648 AYKAETERINQNQTE

-687 TGVSDIKYQAICDA
+687 TGISDTKYQAISDA

-708 IEDWIIS
+708 IEDWIICDG
-715 NGYKLKS
+715 NKLKS
-722 IVTPG
+722 IVTSS
-727 EYVKMEDKLRNQ
+727 EYVKLEDKLRDQ
-739 YEELLGRQVENKVD
+739 YEELLRRQVENKVD

-775 FILTQDDNDIIFID
+775 FILTQDDNDMIFID

-802 EVITAIAQK
+802 EVITAIVQK

-838 EFQETKIDVTQGN
+838 EFQETKIDVAQGN

-864 MEGGKEAFDKRQLIY
+864 MEGGKEAFEKRQLIY

>member
-1 MLTSICLCLENN
+1 
-13 IQNRKRYWKRGD
+13 
-25 GMFETGLQYVRADFH
+25 MFETGLQHVRADFH
-40 LHTCKDKEFIY
+40 LHTCKDKEFVY
-51 SGEQN
+51 AGEQN

-70 INIGV
+70 INVGV
-75 ITNHNKFDREEYKA
+75 ITNHNKFDRDEYKA

-106 LTVKEG
+106 LTIKEG
-112 ANGIHTLIVFDP
+112 ANGIHTLIVFNP
-124 DEWFENGN
+124 DEWFEDGN

-156 IYDLKNVF
+156 VYDLKNVF
-164 EQLNAYGRDY
+164 EQLDAYGRDY
-174 FILFAHVDQNSGLF
+174 FIIFAHVDQNSGLF

-226 CCGYLPALVEGSDPK
+226 YCGYLPALVEGSDPK

-279 IPDSKH
+279 IPDNKH

-302 IMFSRELNT
+302 IMFSCELNT

-338 KEYKDSLV
+338 KEYKESLV
-346 KNVFGSGGKATLNVI
+346 KNVFGSGGKAILNVV
-361 DKHGKRYAVS
+361 DKHGKRYSVS
-371 RIFGERINILDE
+371 RIFGERINVLDE

-388 NINPISLLDGV
+388 NINPISLFDGV
-399 QYFGQKDLSGSADH
+399 QYFGQKDLSSSADH

-427 QRSNLDS
+427 QPSNLDS
-434 CVNELIR
+434 CVNELVR

-451 IPQQMTEVTTSQ
+451 IPQQMTEVTTQQ

-495 DAVKIKI
+495 DAVKNRI
-502 DAISRDIRNA
+502 DAILRDIRNA
-512 FSKNAVASNALD
+512 FSKNSVASNALD
-524 GYSSEF
+524 GYSSDF
-530 NKDIFEDVSRVLSL
+530 NKDIFEDVSAVLSQ
-544 IDVQLTQIGSCIA
+544 IDVQLTEIGACIA
-557 EIDKQRSGMEN
+557 EIEKQRSGMED
-568 IISRLK
+568 IIARLK

-606 ELQKM
+606 ELQKT
-611 KEKLKQLGEEASSKS
+611 KEKLKQLSEEASSKS
-626 KIKASFTKAIRERN
+626 KIEASFTKATRERN
-640 DALLSTYN
+640 DALLTTYN
-648 AYKAETERINKNQTE
+648 AYKAETERINQNQTE

-687 TGVSDIKYQAICDA
+687 TGISDTKYQAICDA
-701 FTDYAAI
+701 FTDYVAI
-708 IEDWIIS
+708 IEDWIIHDG
-715 NGYKLKS
+715 NTLKS
-722 IVTPG
+722 IVTSG
-727 EYVKMEDKLRNQ
+727 EYVKLEDKLRNQ
-739 YEELLGRQVENKVD
+739 YEELLSRQVENKVD

-838 EFQETKIDVTQGN
+838 EFQETQIDVAQGN

>member
-1 MLTSICLCLENN
+1 
-13 IQNRKRYWKRGD
+13 
-25 GMFETGLQYVRADFH
+25 MFETGLQYVRADFH

>member
-1 MLTSICLCLENN
+1 MS
-13 IQNRKRYWKRGD
+13 D

-40 LHTCKDKEFIY
+40 LHTCKDKEFVY

-70 INIGV
+70 INVGV

-106 LTVKEG
+106 LTIKEG
-112 ANGIHTLIVFDP
+112 ANGIHTLIVFNP
-124 DEWFENGN
+124 DEWFESGN

-156 IYDLKNVF
+156 VYDLKNVF
-164 EQLNAYGRDY
+164 EQLDAYGRDY
-174 FILFAHVDQNSGLF
+174 FIIFAHVDQNSGLF
-188 SECKGGLLESLAGFA
+188 SECKGGLLESLAGFV

-213 KSRTRD
+213 KSRTHD
-219 NLTQFER
+219 NLTQFKR
-226 CCGYLPALVEGSDPK
+226 YCGYLPALVEGSDPK

-256 IGEYSYAAIK
+256 IGEYSYDAIK

-272 RDRVSEN
+272 KDRVSEN
-279 IPDSKH
+279 VPDSKH

-302 IMFSRELNT
+302 IIFSRDLNT

-338 KEYKDSLV
+338 KEYKESLV
-346 KNVFGSGGKATLNVI
+346 KNVFGSGGKATLSVI
-361 DKHGKRYAVS
+361 DKHGKRYSVS
-371 RIFGERINILDE
+371 RIFGERINVLDE

-388 NINPISLLDGV
+388 NINPISLFDGV
-399 QYFGQKDLSGSADH
+399 QYFGQKDLSSSADH

-427 QRSNLDS
+427 QPSNLDS
-434 CVNELIR
+434 CVNELVK

-451 IPQQMTEVTTSQ
+451 IPQQMTEVTTLQ

-495 DAVKIKI
+495 DAVKNRI
-502 DAISRDIRNA
+502 DAILRDIRNA
-512 FSKNAVASNALD
+512 FSKNTVASNALD
-524 GYSSEF
+524 GYSSDF
-530 NKDIFEDVSRVLSL
+530 NKDIFDDVSTVLSL
-544 IDVQLTQIGSCIA
+544 IDAQLTQIGSCIA
-557 EIDKQRSGMEN
+557 EIEKQCSSMED
-568 IISRLK
+568 IISCLK

-591 KDETLDVDSFVKMTA
+591 KDETLDVDSFVKMTT
-606 ELQKM
+606 ELQKA
-611 KEKLKQLGEEASSKS
+611 KEKLKQLSEEASSKS
-626 KIKASFTKAIRERN
+626 KIEASFTKATRERN
-640 DALLSTYN
+640 EVLLTTYN
-648 AYKAETERINKNQTE
+648 AYKAETERINQNQTE

-687 TGVSDIKYQAICDA
+687 TGISDTKYQAISDA

-708 IEDWIIS
+708 IEDWIICDG
-715 NGYKLKS
+715 NKLKS
-722 IVTPG
+722 IVTSS
-727 EYVKMEDKLRNQ
+727 EYVKLEDKLRDQ
-739 YEELLGRQVENKVD
+739 YEELLRRQVENKVD

-775 FILTQDDNDIIFID
+775 FILTQDDNDMIFID

-802 EVITAIAQK
+802 EVITAIVQK

-838 EFQETKIDVTQGN
+838 EFQETKIDVAQGN

-864 MEGGKEAFDKRQLIY
+864 MEGGKEAFEKRQLIY

>member
-1 MLTSICLCLENN
+1 
-13 IQNRKRYWKRGD
+13 
-25 GMFETGLQYVRADFH
+25 MFESGLQYVRADFH
-40 LHTCKDKEFIY
+40 LHTLKDKEFTY
-51 SGEQN
+51 SGEST
-56 SFINDYVSALKEAN
+56 SFVGDYVSALKNAS
-70 INIGV
+70 INVGI
-75 ITNHNKFDREEYKA
+75 ITNHNKFDIEEYKA

-112 ANGIHTLIVFDP
+112 ANGIHTLIVFNP
-124 DEWFENGN
+124 EEWLKNGN

-139 TAAFATIPNP
+139 TAAFATISNP

-156 IYDLKNVF
+156 IFDLKNVF
-164 EQLNAYGRDY
+164 DQLDAYGRDY
-174 FILFAHVDQNSGLF
+174 FIVFAHVDQNSGLF
-188 SECKGGLLESLAGFA
+188 SECRGGLLESLAGFA
-203 PFRNRVLGLQ
+203 PFRHRVLGLQ

-219 NLTQFER
+219 NLGKFEK

-241 SITDIGKGDKCTYLK
+241 SISDIGKGDRCTYLK

-266 FALQDH
+266 FALQDY
-272 RDRVSEN
+272 RDRVSESV
-279 IPDSKH
+279 PDNKH

-318 GKSSVL
+318 GKSSIL

-338 KEYKDSLV
+338 KDYKESLV

-361 DKHGKRYAVS
+361 DKHGKHYSVS
-371 RIFGERINILDE
+371 RILGERINVLDE
-383 NGNDL
+383 AGNDL
-388 NINPISLLDGV
+388 NINPISLFDGV
-399 QYFGQKDLSGSADH
+399 QYFGQKDLSSSADH

-427 QRSNLDS
+427 QPSNLDN
-434 CVNELIR
+434 CVNELIK

-451 IPQQMTEVTTSQ
+451 IPQQMTEVTTQQ

-488 ATDTTKL
+488 ATDTAKL
-495 DAVKIKI
+495 DAVKNRI
-502 DAISRDIRNA
+502 DTVLRDIRTA
-512 FSKNAVASNALD
+512 FSKNSVVSSALD
-524 GYSSEF
+524 GYSSDF
-530 NKDIFEDVSRVLSL
+530 NKDIFGDVSIVLSS
-544 IDVQLTQIGSCIA
+544 IDAQLAQIGSCIV
-557 EIDKQRSGMEN
+557 EIEKQRSGMDDL
-568 IISRLK
+568 ISRLK
-574 ERTDSLAD
+574 ERIDSLAD

-591 KDETLDVDSFVKMTA
+591 KDDTLDVDSFVKMTA
-606 ELQKM
+606 ELQKT
-611 KEKLKQLGEEASSKS
+611 KEKLKQLSEEASSKS
-626 KIKASFTKAIRERN
+626 KIEASFTKATRERN
-640 DALLSTYN
+640 EALLATYN
-648 AYKAETERINKNQTE
+648 AYKAETERINQNQTE
-663 LRIEIT
+663 LKIEIT

-675 GFKSQLK
+675 GFKAQLK

-687 TGVSDIKYQAICDA
+687 TGISDIKYQAICDS

-708 IEDWIIS
+708 IEDWIVCDGS
-715 NGYKLKS
+715 KLKG

-727 EYVKMEDKLRNQ
+727 EYVKLEDKLRGQ
-739 YEELLGRQVENKVD
+739 YEELLNRQVENKVD

-838 EFQETKIDVTQGN
+838 EFQESRIDVAQGN

>member
-1 MLTSICLCLENN
+1 
-13 IQNRKRYWKRGD
+13 
-25 GMFETGLQYVRADFH
+25 MFENGLQYVRSDFH
-40 LHTCKDKEFIY
+40 LHTNKDKEFTY
-51 SGEQN
+51 TGEPN
-56 SFINDYVSALKEAN
+56 SFVNDYVSALKEAN
-70 INIGV
+70 ISVGV
-75 ITNHNKFDREEYKA
+75 ITNHNKFDINEYKA

-112 ANGIHTLIVFDP
+112 ANGIHTLIVFNP
-124 DEWFENGN
+124 DEWLEGGN

-139 TAAFATIPNP
+139 TAAFATVHNP

-156 IYDLKNVF
+156 VYDLKNVF
-164 EQLNAYGRDY
+164 EKLDAYGRDY
-174 FILFAHVDQNSGLF
+174 FIIFAHVDQNSGLF

-203 PFRNRVLGLQ
+203 PFKNRVLGLQ

-219 NLTQFER
+219 HLNQFEK

-241 SITDIGKGDKCTYLK
+241 TITDIGKGDKCTYLK
-256 IGEYSYAAIK
+256 VGEYSYSAIK
-266 FALQDH
+266 FALQDY

-279 IPDSKH
+279 IPDNKH

-302 IMFSRELNT
+302 IMFSCELNT

-324 EAVRYV
+324 EVVRYV
-330 LGLTAQMD
+330 LGFPVQMD
-338 KEYKDSLV
+338 KEYKESLV
-346 KNVFGSGGKATLNVI
+346 KNVFGSGGKATLSVI
-361 DKHGKRYAVS
+361 DKHGKRYSVS
-371 RIFGERINILDE
+371 RIFGERISVLDE
-383 NGNDL
+383 NDNDL
-388 NINPISLLDGV
+388 NINPISLFDGV

-427 QRSNLDS
+427 KPSNLDS
-434 CVNELIR
+434 CVNELVR

-451 IPQQMTEVTTSQ
+451 IPQQMTEVTTLQ

-474 EKGVADKLKKQSGY
+474 EKGVAEKLKKQSGY

-495 DAVKIKI
+495 DAVKNRI
-502 DAISRDIRNA
+502 DAILRDIRNA

-524 GYSSEF
+524 GYSSDF
-530 NKDIFEDVSRVLSL
+530 NKDILDDVSAVLSL
-544 IDVQLTQIGSCIA
+544 IDAQLTQIGSCVA
-557 EIDKQRSGMEN
+557 EIEKQCSCMED
-568 IISRLK
+568 IISHLK

-582 EFAEIKREI
+582 EFAEIKRDI
-591 KDETLDVDSFVKMTA
+591 KDETLDVDSFVRMTA
-606 ELQKM
+606 ELQKT
-611 KEKLKQLGEEASSKS
+611 KEKLKQLSEEASSKS
-626 KIKASFTKAIRERN
+626 KIEASFTKAIRERN
-640 DALLSTYN
+640 DALSMTYN
-648 AYKAETERINKNQTE
+648 DYKAETERINQKQTE

-675 GFKSQLK
+675 GFKFQLK

-687 TGVSDIKYQAICDA
+687 TGISDAKYQAISDA

-708 IEDWIIS
+708 IEDWIICDG
-715 NGYKLKS
+715 NKLKS
-722 IVTPG
+722 IVTSG
-727 EYVKMEDKLRNQ
+727 EYVKLEDKLRNQ
-739 YEELLGRQVENKVD
+739 YEELLSRQVENKVD

-802 EVITAIAQK
+802 EVITTIKQK

-838 EFQETKIDVTQGN
+838 EFRETKIDVAQGN

>member
-1 MLTSICLCLENN
+1 
-13 IQNRKRYWKRGD
+13 
-25 GMFETGLQYVRADFH
+25 MFESGLQYVRADFH
-40 LHTCKDKEFIY
+40 LHTLKDKEFTY
-51 SGEQN
+51 SGEST
-56 SFINDYVSALKEAN
+56 SFVGDYVSALKNAS
-70 INIGV
+70 INVGI
-75 ITNHNKFDREEYKA
+75 ITNHNKFDIEEYKA

-112 ANGIHTLIVFDP
+112 ANGIHTLIVFNP
-124 DEWFENGN
+124 EEWLENGN

-139 TAAFATIPNP
+139 TAAFATISNP
-149 ENRNTKS
+149 ENCNTKS
-156 IYDLKNVF
+156 IFDLKNVF
-164 EQLNAYGRDY
+164 DQLDAYGRDY
-174 FILFAHVDQNSGLF
+174 FIVFAHVDQNSGLF
-188 SECKGGLLESLAGFA
+188 SECRGGLLESLAGFA
-203 PFRNRVLGLQ
+203 PFRHRVLGLQ

-219 NLTQFER
+219 NLGKFEK

-241 SITDIGKGDKCTYLK
+241 SISDIGKGDRCTYLK

-266 FALQDH
+266 FALQDY
-272 RDRVSEN
+272 RDRVSESV
-279 IPDSKH
+279 PDNKH
-285 GFIESISF
+285 GFVESISF

-318 GKSSVL
+318 GKSSIL

-338 KEYKDSLV
+338 KDYKESLV

-361 DKHGKRYAVS
+361 DKHGKHYSVS
-371 RIFGERINILDE
+371 RILGERINVLDE
-383 NGNDL
+383 TGNDL
-388 NINPISLLDGV
+388 NINPISLFDGV
-399 QYFGQKDLSGSADH
+399 QYFGQKDLSSSADH

-427 QRSNLDS
+427 QPSNLDN
-434 CVNELIR
+434 CVNELIK

-451 IPQQMTEVTTSQ
+451 IPQQMTEVTTQQ

-488 ATDTTKL
+488 ATDTAKL
-495 DAVKIKI
+495 DAVKNRI
-502 DAISRDIRNA
+502 DTILRDIRTA
-512 FSKNAVASNALD
+512 FSKNSVVSSALD
-524 GYSSEF
+524 GYSSDF
-530 NKDIFEDVSRVLSL
+530 NKDIFGDVSIVLSS
-544 IDVQLTQIGSCIA
+544 IDAQLAQIGSCIV
-557 EIDKQRSGMEN
+557 EIEKQRSGMDDL
-568 IISRLK
+568 ISRLK
-574 ERTDSLAD
+574 ERIDSLAD

-591 KDETLDVDSFVKMTA
+591 KDDTLDVDSFVKMTA
-606 ELQKM
+606 ELQKT
-611 KEKLKQLGEEASSKS
+611 KEKLKQLSEEASSKS
-626 KIKASFTKAIRERN
+626 KIEASFTKATRERN
-640 DALLSTYN
+640 EALLATYN
-648 AYKAETERINKNQTE
+648 AYKAETERINQNQTE
-663 LRIEIT
+663 LKIEIT

-675 GFKSQLK
+675 GFKAQLK

-687 TGVSDIKYQAICDA
+687 TGISDIKYQAICDS

-708 IEDWIIS
+708 IEDWIVCDGS
-715 NGYKLKS
+715 KLKG

-727 EYVKMEDKLRNQ
+727 EYVKLEDKLRGQ
-739 YEELLGRQVENKVD
+739 YEELLNRQVENKVD

-838 EFQETKIDVTQGN
+838 EFQESRIDVAQGN

>member
-1 MLTSICLCLENN
+1 
-13 IQNRKRYWKRGD
+13 
-25 GMFETGLQYVRADFH
+25 MFESGLQYVRADFH
-40 LHTCKDKEFIY
+40 LHTLKDKEFTY
-51 SGEQN
+51 SGEST
-56 SFINDYVSALKEAN
+56 SFVGDYVSALKNAS
-70 INIGV
+70 INVGI
-75 ITNHNKFDREEYKA
+75 ITNHNKFDIEEYKA

-112 ANGIHTLIVFDP
+112 ANGIHTLIVFNP
-124 DEWFENGN
+124 EEWLENGN

-139 TAAFATIPNP
+139 TAAFATISNP

-156 IYDLKNVF
+156 IFDLKNVF
-164 EQLNAYGRDY
+164 DQLDAYGRDY
-174 FILFAHVDQNSGLF
+174 FIVFAHVDQNSGLF
-188 SECKGGLLESLAGFA
+188 SECRGGLLESLAGFA
-203 PFRNRVLGLQ
+203 PFRHRVLGLQ

-219 NLTQFER
+219 NLGKFEK

-241 SITDIGKGDKCTYLK
+241 SISDIGKGDRCTNLK

-266 FALQDH
+266 FALQDY
-272 RDRVSEN
+272 RDRVSESV
-279 IPDSKH
+279 PDNKH

-318 GKSSVL
+318 GKSSIL

-338 KEYKDSLV
+338 KDYKESLV

-361 DKHGKRYAVS
+361 DKHGKHYSVS
-371 RIFGERINILDE
+371 RILGERINVLDE
-383 NGNDL
+383 TGNDL
-388 NINPISLLDGV
+388 NINPISLFDGV
-399 QYFGQKDLSGSADH
+399 QYFGQKDLSSSADH

-427 QRSNLDS
+427 QPSNLDN
-434 CVNELIR
+434 CVNELIK

-451 IPQQMTEVTTSQ
+451 IPQQMTEVTTQQ

-488 ATDTTKL
+488 ATDTAKL
-495 DAVKIKI
+495 DAVKNRI
-502 DAISRDIRNA
+502 DTILRDIRTA
-512 FSKNAVASNALD
+512 FSKNSVVSSALD
-524 GYSSEF
+524 GYSSDF
-530 NKDIFEDVSRVLSL
+530 NKDIFGDVSIVLSS
-544 IDVQLTQIGSCIA
+544 IDAQLAQIGSCIV
-557 EIDKQRSGMEN
+557 EIEKQRSGMDDL
-568 IISRLK
+568 ISRLK
-574 ERTDSLAD
+574 ERIDSLAD

-591 KDETLDVDSFVKMTA
+591 KDDTLDVDSFVKMTA
-606 ELQKM
+606 ELQKT
-611 KEKLKQLGEEASSKS
+611 KEKLKQLSEEASSKS
-626 KIKASFTKAIRERN
+626 KIEASFTKATRERN
-640 DALLSTYN
+640 EALLATYN
-648 AYKAETERINKNQTE
+648 AYKAETERINQNQTE
-663 LRIEIT
+663 LKIEIT

-675 GFKSQLK
+675 GFKAQLK

-687 TGVSDIKYQAICDA
+687 TGISDIKYQAICDS

-708 IEDWIIS
+708 IEDWIVCDGS
-715 NGYKLKS
+715 KLKG

-727 EYVKMEDKLRNQ
+727 EYVKLEDKLRGQ
-739 YEELLGRQVENKVD
+739 YEELLNRQVENKVD

-838 EFQETKIDVTQGN
+838 EFQESRIDVAQGN

>member
-1 MLTSICLCLENN
+1 
-13 IQNRKRYWKRGD
+13 
-25 GMFETGLQYVRADFH
+25 MFESGLQYVRADFH
-40 LHTCKDKEFIY
+40 LHTLKDKEFTY
-51 SGEQN
+51 SGEST
-56 SFINDYVSALKEAN
+56 SFVGDYVSALKNAS
-70 INIGV
+70 INVGI
-75 ITNHNKFDREEYKA
+75 ITNHNKFDIEEYKA

-112 ANGIHTLIVFDP
+112 ANGIHTLIVFNP
-124 DEWFENGN
+124 EEWLENGN

-139 TAAFATIPNP
+139 TAAFATISNP

-156 IYDLKNVF
+156 IFDLKNVF
-164 EQLNAYGRDY
+164 DQLDAYGRDY
-174 FILFAHVDQNSGLF
+174 FIVFAHVDQNSGLF
-188 SECKGGLLESLAGFA
+188 SECRGGLLESLAGFA
-203 PFRNRVLGLQ
+203 PFRHRVLGLQ

-219 NLTQFER
+219 NLGKFEK

-241 SITDIGKGDKCTYLK
+241 SISDIGKGDRCTYLK

-266 FALQDH
+266 FALQDY
-272 RDRVSEN
+272 RDRVSESV
-279 IPDSKH
+279 PDNKH

-318 GKSSVL
+318 GKSSIL

-338 KEYKDSLV
+338 KDYKESLV

-361 DKHGKRYAVS
+361 DKHGKHYSVS
-371 RIFGERINILDE
+371 RILGERINVLDE
-383 NGNDL
+383 TGNDL
-388 NINPISLLDGV
+388 NINPISLFDGV
-399 QYFGQKDLSGSADH
+399 QYFGQKDLSSSADH

-427 QRSNLDS
+427 QPSNLDN
-434 CVNELIR
+434 CVNELIK

-451 IPQQMTEVTTSQ
+451 IPQQMTEVTTQQ

-488 ATDTTKL
+488 ATDTAKL
-495 DAVKIKI
+495 DAVKNRI
-502 DAISRDIRNA
+502 DTILRDIRTA
-512 FSKNAVASNALD
+512 FSKTSVVSSALD
-524 GYSSEF
+524 GYSSDF
-530 NKDIFEDVSRVLSL
+530 NKDIFGDVSIVLSS
-544 IDVQLTQIGSCIA
+544 IDAQLAQIGSCIV
-557 EIDKQRSGMEN
+557 EIEKQRSGMDDL
-568 IISRLK
+568 ISRLK
-574 ERTDSLAD
+574 ERIDSLAD

-591 KDETLDVDSFVKMTA
+591 KDDTLDVDSFVKMTA
-606 ELQKM
+606 ELQKT
-611 KEKLKQLGEEASSKS
+611 KEKLKQLSEEASSKS
-626 KIKASFTKAIRERN
+626 KIEASFTKATRERN
-640 DALLSTYN
+640 EALLATYN
-648 AYKAETERINKNQTE
+648 AYKAETERINQNQTE
-663 LRIEIT
+663 LKIEIT

-675 GFKSQLK
+675 GFKAQLK

-687 TGVSDIKYQAICDA
+687 TGISDIKYQAICDS

-708 IEDWIIS
+708 IEDWIVCDGS
-715 NGYKLKS
+715 KLKG

-727 EYVKMEDKLRNQ
+727 EYVKLEDKLRGQ
-739 YEELLGRQVENKVD
+739 YEELLNRQVENKVD

-838 EFQETKIDVTQGN
+838 EFQESRIDVAQGN

>member
-1 MLTSICLCLENN
+1 
-13 IQNRKRYWKRGD
+13 
-25 GMFETGLQYVRADFH
+25 MFESGLQYVRADFH
-40 LHTCKDKEFIY
+40 LHTLKDKEFTY
-51 SGEQN
+51 SGEST
-56 SFINDYVSALKEAN
+56 SFVGDYVSALKNAS
-70 INIGV
+70 INVGI
-75 ITNHNKFDREEYKA
+75 ITNHNKFDIEEYKA

-112 ANGIHTLIVFDP
+112 ANGIHTLIVFNP
-124 DEWFENGN
+124 EEWLENGN

-139 TAAFATIPNP
+139 TAAFATISNP

-156 IYDLKNVF
+156 IFDLKNVF
-164 EQLNAYGRDY
+164 DQLDAYGRDY
-174 FILFAHVDQNSGLF
+174 FIVFAHVDQNSGLF
-188 SECKGGLLESLAGFA
+188 SECRGGLLESLAGFA
-203 PFRNRVLGLQ
+203 PFRHRVLGLQ

-219 NLTQFER
+219 NLGKFEKF
-226 CCGYLPALVEGSDPK
+226 CGYLPALVEGSDPK
-241 SITDIGKGDKCTYLK
+241 SISDIGKGDRCTYLK

-266 FALQDH
+266 FALQDY
-272 RDRVSEN
+272 RERVSESVPN
-279 IPDSKH
+279 NKH

-302 IMFSRELNT
+302 IIFSRELNT

-318 GKSSVL
+318 GKSSIL

-338 KEYKDSLV
+338 KDYKESLV

-361 DKHGKRYAVS
+361 DKHGKHYSVS
-371 RIFGERINILDE
+371 RILGERINVLDE
-383 NGNDL
+383 TGNDL
-388 NINPISLLDGV
+388 NINPISLFDGV
-399 QYFGQKDLSGSADH
+399 QYFGQKDLSSSADH

-427 QRSNLDS
+427 QPSNLDN
-434 CVNELIR
+434 CVNELIK

-451 IPQQMTEVTTSQ
+451 IPQQMTEVTTQQ

-488 ATDTTKL
+488 ATDTAKL
-495 DAVKIKI
+495 DAVKNRI
-502 DAISRDIRNA
+502 DTILRDIRTA
-512 FSKNAVASNALD
+512 FSKNSVVSSALD
-524 GYSSEF
+524 GYSSDF
-530 NKDIFEDVSRVLSL
+530 NKDIFGDVSIVLSS
-544 IDVQLTQIGSCIA
+544 IDAQLAQIDSCIV
-557 EIDKQRSGMEN
+557 EIEKQRSGMDDL
-568 IISRLK
+568 ISRLK
-574 ERTDSLAD
+574 ERIDSLAD
-582 EFAEIKREI
+582 EFAQIKREI
-591 KDETLDVDSFVKMTA
+591 KDDTLNVDSFVKMTA
-606 ELQKM
+606 ELQKT
-611 KEKLKQLGEEASSKS
+611 KEKLKQLSEEASAKS
-626 KIKASFTKAIRERN
+626 KIEASFTKATRERN
-640 DALLSTYN
+640 EALLATYN
-648 AYKAETERINKNQTE
+648 AYKAETERINQNQTE
-663 LRIEIT
+663 LKIEIT

-675 GFKSQLK
+675 GFKAQLK

-687 TGVSDIKYQAICDA
+687 TGISDIKYQAICDS

-708 IEDWIIS
+708 IEDWIVCDGS
-715 NGYKLKS
+715 KLKG
-722 IVTPG
+722 IVTSG
-727 EYVKMEDKLRNQ
+727 EYVKLEDKLRGQ
-739 YEELLGRQVENKVD
+739 YEELLNRQVENKVD

-838 EFQETKIDVTQGN
+838 EFQESRIDVAQGN